1 MLASAV
7 IVDTTIRRMEL
18 GRPGGRPHSSLQSS
32 LQHPISQLS
41 LCNRFSTR
49 NRLKNRSYRKKT
61 IKPSLTETRIA
72 YLASRNC
79 ISNRYWTKNRSCRKQ
94 TTNPLLTGTRF
105 ACLTFGFLTCVVL
118 AFSLLG
124 VAVQATSAEDAKVP
138 GNRILFADSGT
149 LFVTDPDGA
158 SLRKIADHVYAAALS
173 SGANLIAYADIESVH
188 VLSLADNHS
197 VYIAPI
203 TEGHVDSIA
212 WSPDQ
217 KLLAYD
223 VEVPKRS
230 WNLFLASYP
239 PNDASPN
246 TPRNLGPW
254 NGPINFSP
262 DGKFILHPS
271 FRPAEKAA
279 EQNILETLNVETRQR
294 ATIYRSS
301 AKIWDAKYSPD
312 DSSIAFSIT
321 GLDSIEDLH
330 ECGGAVRDLWLLP
343 LRSKRVV
350 RIANGVFDFDWS
362 PDGRSLAVG
371 TGTEDCG
378 YPPGDGAV
386 LISSADGKVQF
397 RISKNAPSLGAKSS
411 PDGKKLIFVDFK
423 ANQLVIADVARR
435 TLTPVPGPNSRA
447 SQYVIYD
454 WK

>member
-1 MLASAV
+1 M
-7 IVDTTIRRMEL
+7 
-18 GRPGGRPHSSLQSS
+18 
-32 LQHPISQLS
+32 
-41 LCNRFSTR
+41 
-49 NRLKNRSYRKKT
+49 
-61 IKPSLTETRIA
+61 
-72 YLASRNC
+72 
-79 ISNRYWTKNRSCRKQ
+79 
-94 TTNPLLTGTRF
+94 
-105 ACLTFGFLTCVVL
+105 CVVL
-118 AFSLLG
+118 SFTLLG
-124 VAVQATSAEDAKVP
+124 VRATSADDAKVP

-158 SLRKIADHVYAAALS
+158 SLRKIADHVYTAALS
-173 SGANLIAYADIESVH
+173 SGANLIAYADIKSVY
-188 VLSLADNHS
+188 VLSLADNHPVS
-197 VYIAPI
+197 IAPI
-203 TEGHVDSIA
+203 TEGHVDSIG

-223 VEVPKRS
+223 VEVPKQS

-239 PNDASPN
+239 PNDPSPN

-254 NGPINFSP
+254 DGPINFSP

-271 FRPAEKAA
+271 FKPAEKLA

-343 LRSKRVV
+343 LRSKQLV

-378 YPPGDGAV
+378 YPPGNGTV

-397 RISKNAPSLGAKSS
+397 RISKNAPSLGAKYS

-423 ANQLVIADVARR
+423 ANQLVIADVPTR